1 MHDFDVCINN
11 ATIKVA
17 LFVETKLR
25 VICMYIVLK
34 SNSAKSHSLLSHT
47 FTFIYSIHVS
57 WFTNLSGAENSS
69 LQNYKTNEHR
79 KGFLKFRGDCI
90 VSSM

>member
-1 MHDFDVCINN
+1 MAELVYTMQGFDICINN

-47 FTFIYSIHVS
+47 FTSIYSIHVS
-57 WFTNLSGAENSS
+57 FLE
-69 LQNYKTNEHR
+69 LKILPCKTVKQMNIER
-79 KGFLKFRGDCI
+79 A
-90 VSSM
+90 S